1 MKLCVCLFCDASFK
15 KKNKFMREMGHGV
28 QKWNGKKIV
37 CMCLEYMSKRTLE
50 ESVICLTI
58 SHCEIMNEIIRQ
70 GDMI

>member
-1 MKLCVCLFCDASFK
+1 
-15 KKNKFMREMGHGV
+15 MREMGHGV